1 MNRVSP
7 FLVLVAASGVMHIV
21 GAGGALVYLSGQETA
36 SVEKASLRVAL
47 GSRGASA
54 GQPVETTTQ
63 EVPETEQEPTPPKPE
78 PTPKPRPKPSVPEPV
93 AEPVPV
99 PEPEVQTEQADVPD
113 PEPAESVSQLA
124 AVAGNAGKTGTA
136 STPDQDTDSE
146 DAEAGYQAMQ
156 VSYDGIVLG
165 HLARFKTFPP
175 AARMRGEEGN
185 VGVEFVIG
193 RDGQI
198 VKCRLLESSGSRRL
212 DKAALS
218 QLRAAVPYPS
228 APVQAD
234 WETRTYRTEMRYA
247 LN

>member
-7 FLVLVAASGVMHIV
+7 FSVLVAASGVMHIA

-54 GQPVETTTQ
+54 GQPAETATQ
-63 EVPETEQEPTPPKPE
+63 EVPETERETSPPKPE
-78 PTPKPRPKPSVPEPV
+78 PMPKPPVSEPV
-93 AEPVPV
+93 AEPIPV
-99 PEPEVQTEQADVPD
+99 PKPEVQAEQAEVPD

-124 AVAGNAGKTGTA
+124 AVAGSAGKSGTA
-136 STPDQDTDSE
+136 SDSDQDTDG
-146 DAEAGYQAMQ
+146 DAAEAGYQAMQ

-193 RDGQI
+193 RHGQLI
-198 VKCRLLESSGSRRL
+198 KCRLLASSGSRRL

-218 QLRAAVPYPS
+218 QLGSAVPYPP
-228 APVQAD
+228 APDQAD
-234 WETRTYRTEMRYA
+234 WTARTYRTEMRYA